1 MSSSD
6 NNTRE
11 VLKIKKIFPN
21 LQAKKIENIQKI
33 INRNSKL
40 KPRLNMTTKE
50 LLRKQVIVPINNDNI
65 VKFMLKS
72 SDHITNIDRVLKN
85 IELEIKVDYIHSE
98 TSGIVIVTDKVA
110 SSLDLQTIEK
120 YIKNSNQINSEN
132 VETS

>member
-50 LLRKQVIVPINNDNI
+50 LLRKQVIVPMNNDNI

>member
-1 MSSSD
+1 VSSSD

-50 LLRKQVIVPINNDNI
+50 LLRKQVIVPMNNDNI

>member
-1 MSSSD
+1 VSSSD

-50 LLRKQVIVPINNDNI
+50 LLRKQVIVPMNNDNI

-98 TSGIVIVTDKVA
+98 TSSIVIVTDKVA

>member
-1 MSSSD
+1 VSSSD

-50 LLRKQVIVPINNDNI
+50 LSRKQVIVPMNNDNI

-72 SDHITNIDRVLKN
+72 SNHITNIDRVLKN
-85 IELEIKVDYIHSE
+85 IELEIKMDYIHSE